1 MKLQY
6 KHTVYA
12 SYLGYITQAIVNN
25 LPPLLFIT
33 FQKTMG
39 ISLSELGFLVSLNFG
54 VQMLVDLISAKFV
67 DRIGYR
73 VCIVAAHI
81 CSTVGLVGLGL
92 FPKFLPS
99 PYLGL
104 MIAVVINAIGGGL
117 IEVLVSPIVQALPG
131 DEKASAMSM
140 LHSFYCWG
148 HVTVVLLS
156 TLYFVTIGLSR
167 WYYLPLIWAV
177 LPFFNTFFYAKVPL
191 LTLTEEHSVMPLRKL
206 FSMKIFWLFLILMIC
221 SAASEQAMAQWASLF
236 AESGLNVSKTM
247 GDLLGPCA
255 FAVCMGLSRTFYGKK
270 GSGIDL
276 KKFILVSSILCMISY
291 LLATLSPVPLLSL
304 AGCALCGLSVG
315 IMWPGSFSLAAEYC
329 PAGGTGMFAL
339 LALAGDIGCSLG
351 PGMVGVI
358 SNSVAS
364 RDGSLPNLLFGN
376 LTSTEAGL
384 KTGLLCATLFPVLM
398 FFAVSVLS
406 RLRRPPDPDIR
417 HHRS

>member
-1 MKLQY
+1 MSAAKNTPAKIPTRSGQPIRFF
-6 KHTVYA
+6 
-12 SYLGYITQAIVNN
+12 S
-25 LPPLLFIT
+25 LFC
-33 FQKTMG
+33 
-39 ISLSELGFLVSLNFG
+39 LR
-54 VQMLVDLISAKFV
+54 
-67 DRIGYR
+67 RIR
-73 VCIVAAHI
+73 A
-81 CSTVGLVGLGL
+81 
-92 FPKFLPS
+92 P
-99 PYLGL
+99 
-104 MIAVVINAIGGGL
+104 
-117 IEVLVSPIVQALPG
+117 VQALPG

-276 KKFILVSSILCMISY
+276 KKFILASSILCMISY

-304 AGCALCGLSVG
+304 ADRKSTRL
-315 IMWPGSFSLAAEYC
+315 
-329 PAGGTGMFAL
+329 
-339 LALAGDIGCSLG
+339 
-351 PGMVGVI
+351 
-358 SNSVAS
+358 NSS
-364 RDGSLPNLLFGN
+364 H
-376 LTSTEAGL
+376 
-384 KTGLLCATLFPVLM
+384 
-398 FFAVSVLS
+398 
-406 RLRRPPDPDIR
+406 RL
-417 HHRS
+417 